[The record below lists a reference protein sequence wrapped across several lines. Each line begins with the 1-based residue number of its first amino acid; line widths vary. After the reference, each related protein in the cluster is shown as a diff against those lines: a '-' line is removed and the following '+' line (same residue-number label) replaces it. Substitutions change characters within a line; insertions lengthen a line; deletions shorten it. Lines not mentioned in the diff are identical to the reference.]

1 MSRVKTFPITR
12 LLCTNAPS
20 FKQEGNSLE
29 PAKGLELEKGLEL
42 QKSHERLPIDDQ
54 VASEEPLEIWLKHPL
69 KQAGKA
75 SLLLTTMRSPGDDI
89 ALVKGW
95 LHTSGLFDNDADVQ
109 RITHTGSGRVKGS
122 TANQVLVT
130 LHPQSHFDIHSL
142 QSQGGGHIEYVN
154 SGCGVCG
161 QRSIDVLLDK
171 IPAQETQSRTKLNA
185 REVFSLAA
193 NLRSQ
198 QGVFALTG
206 GCHGAG
212 LFILG
217 KAHTPHCELV
227 DVREDIGRHNAL
239 DKLIGANLSLLIPKK
254 TLNQGAEITA
264 EKPAEKAPEYG
275 VVISSRISF
284 DIVQKAAMAN
294 IGMILA
300 MGAPSSLAIEL
311 AQECDI
317 CIAGFIGQNRINVYT
332 CDHRIV

>member
-12 LLCTNAPS
+12 LLSANAPS
-20 FKQEGNSLE
+20 FKQEGNS
-29 PAKGLELEKGLEL
+29 LELEKGLEL

-95 LHTSGLFDNDADVQ
+95 LHTSGLLDNDADVQ

-122 TANQVLVT
+122 MANQVLVT

-142 QSQGGGHIEYVN
+142 QSQGGSHIEYVN

-198 QGVFALTG
+198 QGVFVLTG

-217 KAHTPHCELV
+217 KAHTHQSELV

-239 DKLIGANLSLLIPKK
+239 DKLIGANLSLLMPEKTPK
-254 TLNQGAEITA
+254 QGAEITA

-317 CIAGFIGQNRINVYT
+317 CIAGFIGQKRINVYT